1 MGSFVWEMFGAF
13 PPHPTAAASAS
24 RSATTWRAEW
34 PTDPALYSVENFEPR
49 PPQELVCTV
58 CLGVYRNPV
67 ECPCRHVFCSDC
79 INGWLANSNG
89 FGGASCPVCR
99 RGVAAFQLVPV
110 LPLVSN
116 MIARLTVRC
125 PNRDAGCTAKVTME
139 TLNSHL
145 GSCQF
150 RRAPCP
156 DCGSQIRP
164 SELMAHR
171 RERCSKR
178 MVRCTR
184 DCGLSLSADRLRD
197 HSCVQ
202 EMRNYIVSLE
212 RQRDHTQLNVQ
223 RLQHQVEDLT
233 ARLATAPASGHII

>member
-125 PNRDAGCTAKVTME
+125 PNRDAGCTAKVRP
-139 TLNSHL
+139 LSDV
-145 GSCQF
+145 SFF
-150 RRAPCP
+150 R
-156 DCGSQIRP
+156 
-164 SELMAHR
+164 
-171 RERCSKR
+171 
-178 MVRCTR
+178 
-184 DCGLSLSADRLRD
+184 
-197 HSCVQ
+197 
-202 EMRNYIVSLE
+202 N
-212 RQRDHTQLNVQ
+212 
-223 RLQHQVEDLT
+223 
-233 ARLATAPASGHII
+233 